1 MYMNKNDR
9 KLIRLENEIQPLI
22 NKVVYYNGQLYK
34 ILHYSNIY
42 VYVNEYLNDD
52 ELTIDNTI
60 LFMTFE
66 NYMKYRHFQTTLIKL
81 KKPIK
86 LKISSFYGY
95 TEVNE
100 EDIDNIYFIDNEKHN
115 NYNDSYFKNNK
126 PMVKFKHA
134 IKNLVYMMFYGPMS
148 NKTEEYYLKF
158 RISNLKKHFSF
169 FGGIDNSKKDMID
182 KLTEETPSYKINFY
196 DSYLILYEEYKNI

>member
-81 KKPIK
+81 KKA
-86 LKISSFYGY
+86 Y
-95 TEVNE
+95 
-100 EDIDNIYFIDNEKHN
+100 
-115 NYNDSYFKNNK
+115 
-126 PMVKFKHA
+126 
-134 IKNLVYMMFYGPMS
+134 
-148 NKTEEYYLKF
+148 KT
-158 RISNLKKHFSF
+158 
-169 FGGIDNSKKDMID
+169 
-182 KLTEETPSYKINFY
+182 
-196 DSYLILYEEYKNI
+196 